1 MRVLIIKVY
10 LRAQWVHSLK
20 EKRMVLKS
28 IISRLR
34 NKFNVSVSEID
45 YQDSH
50 KEMAIGIV
58 TICGTTAIADST
70 MENIIS
76 FIEENTDATITN
88 IEYENEVF

>member
-20 EKRMVLKS
+20 EKRMVLRS

-45 YQDSH
+45 YQDIH